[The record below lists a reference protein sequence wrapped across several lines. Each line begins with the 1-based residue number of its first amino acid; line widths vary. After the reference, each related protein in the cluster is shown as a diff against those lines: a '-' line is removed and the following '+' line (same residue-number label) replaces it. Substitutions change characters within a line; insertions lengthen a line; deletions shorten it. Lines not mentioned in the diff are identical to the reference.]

1 MFNVLELL
9 SKTEE
14 FFKSKNIPDPKLDA
28 QLLLCEVLKCKRL
41 DLFLMFDKP
50 LTQEQ
55 VDLFREYVRRRA
67 KREPLQYIV
76 GEVDFFN
83 IKISCDKRALIP
95 RPETEELCDIIC
107 TKYFFDKTQ
116 QLKILDLGTGTGA
129 IALGLANHFEN
140 AKVLA
145 VDKSADALALAK
157 ENCEKLGLNGRVEF
171 LLSDWFE
178 NVNGKFDIII
188 SNPPY
193 LTEEEVSSAQDE
205 VKNYE
210 PLSALQSDNEGFCDI
225 EKIINKAFE
234 FLNSDGKLFLET
246 GINHAEKIQKTER
259 ASFEIIKDS
268 SQRDRFAVLS

>member
-1 MFNVLELL
+1 MFSVLELL

-14 FFKSKNIPDPKLDA
+14 FFKSKNIPDAKLDA

-50 LTQEQ
+50 LNQEQ

-107 TKYFFDKTQ
+107 SKYFPDKNQ
-116 QLKILDLGTGTGA
+116 QVRILDLGTGTGA

-140 AKVLA
+140 VKVLA
-145 VDKSADALALAK
+145 VDKSEQALSLAK
-157 ENCEKLGLNGRVEF
+157 ENCEKLGLSERVEF

-178 NVNGKFDIII
+178 NVEGKFDIIV

-193 LTEEEVSSAQDE
+193 LTDEEVASAQDE
-205 VKNYE
+205 VKIYE
-210 PLSALQSDNEGFCDI
+210 PLSALRSNDEGFFDI
-225 EKIINKAFE
+225 EKIINQAFK
-234 FLNSDGKLFLET
+234 FLNANGKIFLET
-246 GINHAEKIQKTER
+246 GINHSERIQK
-259 ASFEIIKDS
+259 AVNVPFEIIKDS